1 MSRKINEDHLVYLKL
16 NHNVDHLVASCLL
29 DVLCLVNV
37 LKENQS
43 LILISSNNS
52 YVARFTTTKK
62 LVGSLS
68 ILEIVSPISE

>member
-1 MSRKINEDHLVYLKL
+1 MLIIWSLH
-16 NHNVDHLVASCLL
+16 ASWMYY
-29 DVLCLVNV
+29 V
-37 LKENQS
+37 LKKNQS

-68 ILEIVSPISE
+68 ILEIVSPISEYGVLEKLIDPYHNIHDQV